1 MFRAPSNNYRVGDMS
16 PRVIPVAIAVVCL
29 AVLLGAA
36 GMFATSRETS
46 YIQECASEGFAI
58 DGYYRDDKTSREIL
72 AFLEEDGCRWQ
83 LVNKDGSSVD
93 GQFKRTDDPNILVL
107 KKENGEEF
115 GTVHVAYMSRRRE
128 QGQIYLIRN
137 TKVTRFYLVSTDPA
151 FTVESGDVDADV

>member
-1 MFRAPSNNYRVGDMS
+1 MS
-16 PRVIPVAIAVVCL
+16 RRFVSITLAVVCL

-36 GMFATSRETS
+36 GQFAINRETS
-46 YIQECASEGFAI
+46 YMQECASEGFAI
-58 DGYYRDDKTSREIL
+58 DGYYRDDKTSRETL
-72 AFLEEDGCRWQ
+72 AFLEEDNCRWQ
-83 LVNKDGSSVD
+83 LVDQDGICTD
-93 GQFKRTDDPNILVL
+93 GQFKRTDDPNILIL

-115 GTVHVAYMSRRRE
+115 GTVHVAYLSRRRN

>member
-1 MFRAPSNNYRVGDMS
+1 MDR
-16 PRVIPVAIAVVCL
+16 RVISITLAVVCL

-36 GMFATSRETS
+36 GQFAINRETS
-46 YIQECASEGFAI
+46 YMQECVSEGFAI
-58 DGYYRDDKTSREIL
+58 DGYYRDDETSRETL
-72 AFLEEDGCRWQ
+72 VFLEEDNCRWQ
-83 LVNKDGSSVD
+83 LVDQDGICTD

-115 GTVHVAYMSRRRE
+115 GTVHVAYISRRRN

-151 FTVESGDVDADV
+151 FTVESGDVDADA